1 MMAAREFKSLQ
12 FFLNRSAALAQYRQF
27 LRVTAALPSAE
38 TRRDVRRQVRQA
50 FEMHR
55 GEGDDKRVAVLLRQG
70 RDQLKMVGDLVDSA
84 VAQQRLAD
92 EAAEAKDWKKGA
104 WTESKDTWMDDAAS
118 AAGDGSEDD
127 VKGRMGVGWP
137 WQTKKTVRKIDLEGI
152 KRR

>member
-1 MMAAREFKSLQ
+1 
-12 FFLNRSAALAQYRQF
+12 
-27 LRVTAALPSAE
+27 VTAALPDAE

-50 FEMHR
+50 FEAQR
-55 GEGDDKRVAVLLRQG
+55 DERDDKRAAVALRQG

-92 EAAEAKDWKKGA
+92 EAAAARDWKNGSWKA
-104 WTESKDTWMDDAAS
+104 DTWVDAAVDA

-137 WQTKKTVRKIDLEGI
+137 WQSGKTVRKIDLEGI